1 MGRVLNE
8 RRAVMKVLTVAMRS
22 LPMMACGLLVAIC
35 LFFFLWFVLPSRYFT
50 SEDIESV
57 KTQIEK
63 ALSIKGAELKFLG
76 GEFCRESTVL
86 FEIDSNGLSL
96 DELTPITGAE
106 RFRDES
112 RHVASV
118 LKMFQPERTE
128 PVIDKIYEIRL
139 EIDTILV
146 ASAKETVYIMF
157 LGMQ

>member
-1 MGRVLNE
+1 MVRCKDLRWGGKALQ
-8 RRAVMKVLTVAMRS
+8 
-22 LPMMACGLLVAIC
+22 MMAGCLLGAIC
-35 LFFFLWFVLPSRYFT
+35 LVMFLWFVLPSRYFT

-86 FEIDSNGLSL
+86 FEIDSEGLSL

-118 LKMFQPERTE
+118 LKMFQSERTE

-139 EIDTILV
+139 EVDTILV
-146 ASAKETVYIMF
+146 ASARETVYIMF

>member
-1 MGRVLNE
+1 
-8 RRAVMKVLTVAMRS
+8 MKVLAVAMRS

-57 KTQIEK
+57 ETQIEK

-112 RHVASV
+112 RRVASV

-146 ASAKETVYIMF
+146 VSAKETVYIMF